1 MHLFSVCE
9 SASCQRYARF
19 YLSMIEDGALFAR
32 VIARVRYSIM
42 LIFFFVS
49 SIATIGG
56 WADILKGRAWMSCAL
71 LVGFVGVL
79 L

>member
-42 LIFFFVS
+42 LIFSVCLAS
-49 SIATIGG
+49 
-56 WADILKGRAWMSCAL
+56 LL
-71 LVGFVGVL
+71 LVAGL
-79 L
+79 IS